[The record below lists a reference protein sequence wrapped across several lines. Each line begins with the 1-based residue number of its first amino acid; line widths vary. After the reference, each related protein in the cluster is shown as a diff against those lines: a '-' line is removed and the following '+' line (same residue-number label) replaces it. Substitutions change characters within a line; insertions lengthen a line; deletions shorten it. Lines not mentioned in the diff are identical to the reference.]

1 MLTMLRERGI
11 QRGRG
16 VSIFPLQ
23 QRRKERG
30 APASSDPTQTD
41 PAGQEPRRQ
50 APTPA
55 FLISPRQPAE
65 LPGDEE
71 RDREQHDATECYN
84 DGEQTH

>member
-23 QRRKERG
+23 QWRKERG

-50 APTPA
+50 AQTPA